1 MKAIILAAGLG
12 NRMKPLTYNKHKT
25 LLDVAGISILDNI
38 VGSLLKLKVED
49 ICLVLGYKKEQVI
62 DYLQKKYP
70 GVKFQFIIN
79 EDYSTTNNIFSLS
92 LAFQNIQLD
101 SDLILIES
109 DLFFDI
115 NVLKRL
121 INHPEGNVALVDKYA
136 SGMDGTVVKLADDN
150 SIIEVIPP
158 HLQGSNFDFSDKYKT
173 LNIYKFDKDFCNQVF
188 SKLLTY
194 YATVIDQNCY
204 YELILGILIYMQREK
219 IFAEVVSD
227 LKWTEVD
234 DVNDLRI
241 AEFVFNTEKKR
252 DILEDAW
259 GGYWNYNIIDF
270 CFIRN
275 MYFPPNSIVAEIRNN
290 LPNLLHNYG
299 SKNSIV
305 NKKLNNFLLH
315 TEERVI
321 ALNGAS
327 QIYPFLQTK
336 YGEKT
341 VLMPQPTFGEYG
353 RIFKNKMYYSDAPGF
368 DVNEI
373 LIKANDADVVVFV
386 NPNNPTGSLI
396 KSQFI
401 FDFAKKHSSKYI
413 LVDESFL
420 DFSSESSIID
430 LLEKEPLSNILV
442 IKSMSKVFGVPGIRI
457 GFVYSCNDGEMADIR
472 NSLPIWNFN
481 SVAEFFLEVLLKN
494 RNSFAASISK
504 TIKDRE
510 DFAEK
515 FSECTWVNK
524 VHQSEANFLLIE
536 LTELINEEELIKW
549 LLTRHNIYLKS
560 VSEKFGSAK
569 SYLRVA
575 VRSPQ
580 DNFILI
586 EKINEFVKQSK
597 FAIKEY
603 N

>member
-25 LLDVAGISILDNI
+25 LLEVAGMSILDNI
-38 VGSLLKLKVED
+38 VGSLLKLKVDD

-62 DYLQKKYP
+62 GYLQSKYP
-70 GVKFQFIIN
+70 DVKFQYIIN

-92 LAFQNIQLD
+92 LAFQNIHLD

-136 SGMDGTVVKLADDN
+136 SGMDGTVVKLAEDS

-173 LNIYKFDKDFCNQVF
+173 LNIYKFEKEFCNQVF

-219 IFAEVVSD
+219 IFAEVVGD

-234 DVNDLRI
+234 DANDLRI
-241 AEFVFNTEKKR
+241 AEFVFNTEEKR
-252 DILEDAW
+252 EILEDAW
-259 GGYWNYNIIDF
+259 GGYWNYDITDF

-275 MYFPPNSIVAEIRNN
+275 MHFPPNSIMAEIRNN

-305 NKKLNNFLLH
+305 NKKLNNFLLY
-315 TEERVI
+315 TEERVV

-327 QIYPFLQTK
+327 QIYPFLQAK
-336 YGEKT
+336 YGEKN

-353 RIFKNKMYYSDAPGF
+353 RIFKNKIRYSDAPGF
-368 DVNEI
+368 DVNEV
-373 LIKANDADVVVFV
+373 LVKAEDADVVIFV
-386 NPNNPTGSLI
+386 NPNNPTGSVI
-396 KSQFI
+396 KSHFI

-430 LLEKEPLSNILV
+430 LLEKEPLSNMLV
-442 IKSMSKVFGVPGIRI
+442 IKSMSKVFGVPGIRL
-457 GFVYSCNDGEMADIR
+457 GFVYSCNDEELTNIR

-494 RNSFAASISK
+494 RNSFTASVSK

-510 DFAEK
+510 DFAGK
-515 FSECTWVNK
+515 LSECAWVIK
-524 VHQSEANFLLIE
+524 VHNSEANFLLIE
-536 LTELINEEELIKW
+536 INGVIDERELIQW

-560 VSEKFGSAK
+560 VSEKFGTVK

-575 VRSPQ
+575 VRSQQ
-580 DNFILI
+580 DNLILI
-586 EKINEFVKQSK
+586 EKINEFTKQSQ
-597 FAIKEY
+597 FSIKEY